1 MADQKGTGKHP
12 HKSAEE
18 PFPHTKDSA
27 GGGAKS
33 HSTGSKEPSDSRR
46 SGESRGS
53 DDKDDLKQREYKD
66 DKGNVHHHTR
76 AKSK

>member
-18 PFPHTKDSA
+18 PYPHTKDSA

-33 HSTGSKEPSDSRR
+33 HSTGGKSSSRSRASGDKSDL
-46 SGESRGS
+46 RG
-53 DDKDDLKQREYKD
+53 REHKD
-66 DKGNVHHHTR
+66 DKGNVHQQSR
-76 AKSK
+76 GKGK